1 MLAPYYRDSLKLR
14 KYLSFME
21 IMFFVFSVEAF
32 QFSKFL
38 EKEAKHYKLNFEE
51 WFDRDIRA
59 QKFVK
64 LLKN

>member
-1 MLAPYYRDSLKLR
+1 
-14 KYLSFME
+14 ME

-32 QFSKFL
+32 YFSKFL